1 MTNSKK
7 IIFGFV
13 GLIASGKGTANEY
26 LKTKYQASTYRFST
40 MLRDV
45 LNRLYLEVSRENLQK
60 ISQVVRE
67 NFGEETLSKVIA
79 EDVTRDN
86 ALIISIDGIRRPGDV
101 KFLSQIPGFILVN
114 ISADMKKRFERI
126 TKRGENTDDTKK
138 TFEQFKIDHEQEAE
152 MKILEIA
159 QQATEQIDNNGS
171 YEDLYAQLD
180 ALVKKYENKN
190 KTH

>member
-1 MTNSKK
+1 MTNNKK

-26 LKTKYQASTYRFST
+26 LKTKHHASTYRFST

-79 EDVTRDN
+79 EDVKRDPSS
-86 ALIISIDGIRRPGDV
+86 IISIDGIRRPGDV
-101 KFLSQIPGFILVN
+101 QFLSQIPGFVMIN
-114 ISADMKKRFERI
+114 ISADIEKRFERI
-126 TKRGENTDDTKK
+126 TKRGENTDDIKK
-138 TFEQFKIDHEQEAE
+138 TFEQFKLDHEQEAE
-152 MKILEIA
+152 LKIAEIA
-159 QQATEQIDNNGS
+159 AKATEQINNNRS

-180 ALVKKYENKN
+180 ALIKKYSI
-190 KTH
+190 